1 MITYT
6 QLTNDT
12 TKSWRWIMNKLYS
25 IRLEMSNGYL
35 LQVFNFW
42 NKSEAVEKM
51 EELSG
56 WTFTEIENNDIHTVW
71 RGV

>member
-1 MITYT
+1 
-6 QLTNDT
+6 
-12 TKSWRWIMNKLYS
+12 MNKLYS

-42 NKSEAVEKM
+42 NKSGAVAKM
-51 EELSG
+51 ADLPG
-56 WTFTEIENNDIHTVW
+56 WNFSEIENNDIHTIW

>member
-1 MITYT
+1 
-6 QLTNDT
+6 
-12 TKSWRWIMNKLYS
+12 MNKLYS

-42 NKSEAVEKM
+42 NKPEAVAKM
-51 EELSG
+51 AELPG
-56 WTFTEIENNDIHTVW
+56 WTFSEIENNDIHTVW

>member
-1 MITYT
+1 
-6 QLTNDT
+6 
-12 TKSWRWIMNKLYS
+12 MNKLYS
-25 IRLEMSNGYL
+25 IRLEMSKGYL

-42 NKSEAVEKM
+42 NKSVAVEKM